1 MKPSIIITI
10 FISVLLF
17 TYINGLYNTNKEL
30 KIDNDILENELLEKD
45 GQNDS
50 LTKLVYTLEKR
61 LEKPK
66 PIKVKKKTKI
76 IVEKPTL
83 PVVKDTIINVIDTL
97 SN

>member
-1 MKPSIIITI
+1 MKNKKLRSAIHLFAFQVLTEEAMKQWRMSVDLEPS
-10 FISVLLF
+10 
-17 TYINGLYNTNKEL
+17 
-30 KIDNDILENELLEKD
+30 
-45 GQNDS
+45 
-50 LTKLVYTLEKR
+50 
-61 LEKPK
+61 